1 MNDKVKAIIK
11 ERESFL
17 RRSPRSAD
25 ERRAFDA
32 GVNAAL
38 WSVAPALYELWDQA
52 RTSGESQPRERHA
65 TEQEARDFR
74 ERHAEGDGNAINEGE
89 Q

>member
-52 RTSGESQPRERHA
+52 RTSGE
-65 TEQEARDFR
+65 
-74 ERHAEGDGNAINEGE
+74 GDVNAINEGE